1 MVIVN
6 DLYLQYCTIITNTII
21 HGLLCCYNKISFYK
35 INFWNSIFITIQG
48 NYEGVYVKRIHSLKE
63 VSLSEVIHSKSK
75 EEVQVRYSNLK
86 EFKAFAKHL
95 KIMSDS
101 RVSWYKY
108 LGLCRAFVGISLRCH
123 FVQVYLVLV

>member
-1 MVIVN
+1 MNVN
-6 DLYLQYCTIITNTII
+6 DLYLQMDFTVAI
-21 HGLLCCYNKISFYK
+21 YNKIPFTK
-35 INFWNSIFITIQG
+35 LIFETPSLSQFRVI
-48 NYEGVYVKRIHSLKE
+48 YEVYVKRIHSLKD

-101 RVSWYKY
+101 RVS
-108 LGLCRAFVGISLRCH
+108 
-123 FVQVYLVLV
+123 